1 MKRTDEKAIR
11 RFLHLGES
19 VASQVRERATRW
31 GLKEYET
38 IHQLIHLGLRAS
50 ADKENDAQPRMSNRV
65 AYCEALL
72 NELLRVQLQV
82 LHHEDEAVHIQADSE
97 AMNAVKDEAK
107 AAIAKGDKELLR
119 RIADRQAAIR
129 DTKLMSIRER
139 ARVASEQASGQIIA
153 RIEQMISARGI

>member
-1 MKRTDEKAIR
+1 MSDTSNKPIR
-11 RFLHLGES
+11 RFLHLGQS
-19 VASQVRERATRW
+19 VALQVRERAARW
-31 GLKEYET
+31 GLKESEA

-50 ADKENDAQPRMSNRV
+50 ADKENDAQPGMSNRV

-119 RIADRQAAIR
+119 KIADRQAALR
-129 DTKLMSIRER
+129 DTKLMSVRER
-139 ARVASEQASGQIIA
+139 ARVASEQASEQIIA
-153 RIEQMISARGI
+153 RIEKMISARGT